1 MDSHPIHDNG
11 GVALR
16 RSFVLGNQVQVAQ
29 NWIPTVGYFLDAFD
43 ALDMLPS
50 SHVYEFNLEM
60 SDKSEDAKKANQ

>member
-1 MDSHPIHDNG
+1 
-11 GVALR
+11 
-16 RSFVLGNQVQVAQ
+16 
-29 NWIPTVGYFLDAFD
+29 VGYFLDAFD